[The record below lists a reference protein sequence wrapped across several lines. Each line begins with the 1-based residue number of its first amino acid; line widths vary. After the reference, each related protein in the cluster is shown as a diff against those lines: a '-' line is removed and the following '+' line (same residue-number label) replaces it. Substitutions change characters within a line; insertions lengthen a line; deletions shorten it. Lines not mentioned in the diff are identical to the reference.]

1 MEYLLSLDSKTRVF
15 MHSSMEIELE
25 NKGTE
30 Q

>member
-15 MHSSMEIELE
+15 MHSSMKVELE

-30 Q
+30 E